1 MKTLIFAI
9 LISCAFAE
17 DIFSL
22 NEFLPSDSSSII
34 PVNEFPG
41 FWEGREFPKAFY
53 TPNPRASR
61 IVGGIEAPPNS
72 HPYQLALHV
81 TRTGGIGLCGGSIL
95 SATSVLTAGHC
106 VGGTSTILVIA
117 GAHNRNIVEATQQ
130 RRTVLP
136 ANYRVHPLF
145 NPSNFNNNIAVLI
158 VPQVFTFNAN
168 VQPTRLPTAFANE
181 LFVNDVATSTGWG
194 RTAIAGAES
203 AVLRRATNTVITN
216 AACSSIF
223 GPSIVVAG
231 VLCTET
237 SAGVNAHGACHGD
250 DGGVLSVPRAGDVR
264 PIQIGVTSYFAAAGC
279 VIGFPIGYTRVTTYL
294 TWLQANM

>member
-1 MKTLIFAI
+1 MKILLIAAF
-9 LISCAFAE
+9 ISCAFAE
-17 DIFSL
+17 DIFSP
-22 NEFLPSDSSSII
+22 NEFLPIDASSII
-34 PVNEFPG
+34 PISEFPG

-53 TPNPRASR
+53 TPNPRAPR
-61 IVGGIEAPPNS
+61 IVGGIEAPPHS

-81 TRTGGIGLCGGSIL
+81 TRTAGTGLCGGSIL
-95 SATSVLTAGHC
+95 SAGSVLTAAHC
-106 VGGTSTILVIA
+106 VAGTSTALVIA

-145 NPSNFNNNIAVLI
+145 NPSNFNNNIAVL
-158 VPQVFTFNAN
+158 VSPQPFAFNIN
-168 VQPTRLPTAFANE
+168 VQPTRLPTAFATE
-181 LFVNDVATSTGWG
+181 LFVGEIATATGWG
-194 RTAIAGAES
+194 RTAVTGLES
-203 AVLRRATNTVITN
+203 AVLRRSTNAVITN

-223 GPSIVVAG
+223 GASIVAAS

-237 SAGVNAHGACHGD
+237 LAGPGAQGACHGD

-264 PIQIGVTSYFAAAGC
+264 PIQIGVTSYYAAAGC
-279 VIGFPIGYTRVTTYL
+279 VVGYPIGYTRVTSFL